1 MTAQQYILY
10 FYMTIMTKDQRSS
23 APLQSV
29 DHKWHKA
36 EWNQLPMQR

>member
-10 FYMTIMTKDQRSS
+10 FYMTIMTKEGRLHD
-23 APLQSV
+23 LQSM

-36 EWNQLPMQR
+36 EQNYLSLQL